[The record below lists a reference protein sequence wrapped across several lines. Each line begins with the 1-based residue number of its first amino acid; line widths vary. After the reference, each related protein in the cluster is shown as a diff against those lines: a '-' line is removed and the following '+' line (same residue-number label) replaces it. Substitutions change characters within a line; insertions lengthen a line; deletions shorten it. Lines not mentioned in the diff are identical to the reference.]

1 MTMCCSTCVFFFKQK
16 SAYEMRSSDWSS
28 YVCSSD
34 LEIRQPVTHVRECHA
49 GGIRG
54 LQVPEQVR
62 RRGYPVRVFVQFA
75 NQKEVGGDQ
84 GQQKQDG
91 ERRQAHGN
99 GEAPKTPNAAPQPG
113 RPRRA
118 VGLLRTAGGDHWNRT
133 MLMAAPRS
141 PSFPPSLG

>member
-1 MTMCCSTCVFFFKQK
+1 MRYGWWMLQVSDVIFFFKQK
-16 SAYEMRSSDWSS
+16 TAYELRISDCSS

-34 LEIRQPVTHVRECHA
+34 LIRD
-49 GGIRG
+49 

-99 GEAPKTPNAAPQPG
+99 GEAPKTPTAAPQPG

-118 VGLLRTAGGDHWNRT
+118 VGLLRTAGGDHWNRPK
-133 MLMAAPRS
+133 LMAAPRS
-141 PSFPPSLG
+141 PPLDRNSAGEGKRGG